1 MSKIYCQN
9 TERGL
14 VPLYPSD
21 WEEKKHLKLGR
32 VYSCDVVDEE
42 RSYPFLKKFMALC
55 RIGCDNSKRVVM
67 PFKAYR
73 NYVTIK
79 AGYADIYKT
88 PKGIFVQ
95 AKSIAFANMKQKE
108 FEEVY
113 SRVLDVVIK
122 DTGADREFIED
133 NLINFF

>member
-1 MSKIYCQN
+1 MKFYCLN

-14 VPLYPSD
+14 TPLYPSD
-21 WEEKKHLKLGR
+21 LEEKKRLKLNR
-32 VYSCDVVDEE
+32 VYSCSFVDEE
-42 RSYPFLKKFMALC
+42 RSYLFLKKFMALC
-55 RIGCDNSKRVVM
+55 RIGCQNSKYVEM
-67 PFKAYR
+67 PLKAYR

-79 AGYADIYKT
+79 AGFADIYKT
-88 PKGIFVQ
+88 PKGTYVE

-113 SRVLDVVIK
+113 SRVLDVIIK
-122 DTGADREFIED
+122 DTKADKEFIED